1 MNCVKPLGQ
10 WVCLSEG
17 KNLRT
22 KRYFKW
28 SLYTKQSV
36 QKFTKLKH
44 VNRRNN
50 VYFKKNSLPYTIVI
64 KKWQTLIK
72 DVLCFVITRTY
83 KLKIQHTRWY
93 QVIKNHY
100 V

>member
-1 MNCVKPLGQ
+1 MNCVQTLGQ

-28 SLYTKQSV
+28 GLYTKQSV

-44 VNRRNN
+44 MLIVETMFI
-50 VYFKKNSLPYTIVI
+50 FKKCSAIYHRMFMFCYNMNLWIENTTHSMIPSYKESLCII
-64 KKWQTLIK
+64 
-72 DVLCFVITRTY
+72 
-83 KLKIQHTRWY
+83 
-93 QVIKNHY
+93 
-100 V
+100 

>member
-1 MNCVKPLGQ
+1 MNCVQTLGQ

-28 SLYTKQSV
+28 GLYTKQSV

-44 VNRRNN
+44 M
-50 VYFKKNSLPYTIVI
+50 LIVETMFI
-64 KKWQTLIK
+64 
-72 DVLCFVITRTY
+72 
-83 KLKIQHTRWY
+83 
-93 QVIKNHY
+93 
-100 V
+100 